1 MELSK
6 QQTVTLAQQTI
17 LSIRGMLP
25 ALRSGEEID
34 KIATEVVLSRAL
46 LDLAALVDY
55 VNFQEKKAS
64 SGE

>member
-25 ALRSGEEID
+25 ALRAGEDID

-55 VNFQEKKAS
+55 VNFQEKKAF